1 MEVLLVMDETLDLIQ
16 KYANER
22 HMLYRLAGKQ
32 YLTGEQRSRLEELN
46 NKLPVLWDSYRR
58 EYASGWQRG
67 GKVKTG
73 TSERQAA

>member
-1 MEVLLVMDETLDLIQ
+1 MDETLDLIQ

-22 HMLYRLAGKQ
+22 NMLYRLAGKQ
-32 YLTGEQRSRLEELN
+32 YLTNEQRSRLEELN

-58 EYASGWQRG
+58 EYAAGLYRG

-73 TSERQAA
+73 TPERQAA